1 MRLPGKKATK
11 ATKNLLPLFVEV
23 IVDPPISDCH
33 HDNQNPEKNN
43 ADQKLIDGPH
53 GHCCRFQIA
62 AKKHKKVQCFNVIF
76 VACCNF
82 FCNLEST
89 TVMANAGLLE
99 VMAVVTEAE
108 HIKALWTF
116 LSNIIRISRWMCHF

>member
-11 ATKNLLPLFVEV
+11 ATKNLLPLLVEV

-62 AKKHKKVQCFNVIF
+62 AKK
-76 VACCNF
+76 
-82 FCNLEST
+82 T
-89 TVMANAGLLE
+89 
-99 VMAVVTEAE
+99 
-108 HIKALWTF
+108 
-116 LSNIIRISRWMCHF
+116 